1 MATDSPMIPAPAITT
16 SQVCTGRFYLFALPV
31 RLEQKKQFRLGVPA
45 RAGRRLGALLNGFRI
60 THEFRKDDQSF
71 GRWTDVVDRI
81 TGNQGK
87 ACIGCFFE
95 YRQIV
100 RRHYFLAGY
109 LKSEGVTV
117 SEYLNLVAIVELIN
131 VSKESV
137 AMSGDD

>member
-1 MATDSPMIPAPAITT
+1 MS
-16 SQVCTGRFYLFALPV
+16 
-31 RLEQKKQFRLGVPA
+31 A
-45 RAGRRLGALLNGFRI
+45 RARRLLGALLNGLRI
-60 THEFRKDDQSF
+60 THESRKDDQSF
-71 GRWTDVVDRI
+71 GGWADVVDRI